1 MIENMFEVNNEEKS
15 RILNLHES
23 ATKRQYLS
31 EQNKPTPK
39 ELAFNLFTIFRYKKD
54 KYDIW
59 AKEQIN
65 IDDIELE
72 LSKLLKKPSHEGFD
86 VFPEDCKTLSKM
98 IMKKELYDSVYNF
111 VKQY

>member
-1 MIENMFEVNNEEKS
+1 MIENIFEVNNEEKS
-15 RILNLHES
+15 RILNLHEN

-31 EQNKPTPK
+31 EQDKLTPK
-39 ELAFNLFTIFRYKKD
+39 ELAFNLFRIFRYKKD

-86 VFPEDCKTLSKM
+86 VFPEDCKTLSNM
-98 IMKKELYDSVYNF
+98 IMKKKLYDSVYNF